1 MARRSIWN
9 GAISFGMV
17 VIPVKLYPATENKD
31 FSFVNLHSTCNTR
44 IKQPRFCPYHE
55 VMVESSEIVKAY
67 EYAKEQYVVMEDSDF
82 DDLPVSSERTIE
94 ITRFVDLAS
103 VDPIFFERSYSLE
116 PRDMGV
122 KPYYLLK
129 QALETTQRVAVAK
142 VSLRQKEN
150 LCLLRPFEDGIMLE
164 TMNYADEIR
173 GMNELNLPADTVSFS
188 EPEISMAVALI
199 DQLTGPF
206 EPDPVTDHY
215 RAALEAVI
223 EVKNERRPTCSAG
236 TGRRPGQGW
245 RPHGGPQSQHRSHQ
259 NRARQRL
266 QAQGRNQAKSR
277 VPGREKG
284 AREGKTKGQG
294 ESQGLGFTASRT

>member
-67 EYAKEQYVVMEDSDF
+67 EYAKELYVVMEDSDF
-82 DDLPVSSERTIE
+82 DDLPVSSKRTIE

-116 PRDMGV
+116 PQDMGV

-206 EPDPVTDHY
+206 EPDLVTDDY

-223 EVKNERRPTCSAG
+223 EVKMSG
-236 TGRRPGQGW
+236 GQ
-245 RPHGGPQSQHRSHQ
+245 PAAP
-259 NRARQRL
+259 APVA
-266 QAQGRNQAKSR
+266 AQGKVGDLMEALKASIEATKTERANGSKPKAETKPKAESPAAKKA
-277 VPGREKG
+277 PEK
-284 AREGKTKGQG
+284 AKPK
-294 ESQGLGFTASRT
+294 AKAKAKV